1 VVLSGLR
8 GAVGFLTRVPVGH
21 DERAWQGLA
30 GRPALFVPVGY
41 AVGALA
47 GLALAVPLPA
57 PTVALLYP
65 LALVALTGINHA
77 DGLADLGDAAVVH
90 GDPARRREV
99 MADTTVGV
107 GAAVAVGLGVL
118 GLGLG
123 ALAAASLPWRV
134 ALGLAVASEVGA
146 KLAMAVLAGA
156 GAASHEGLGSAFTDA
171 SGGAVLAALVLAAP
185 ATAATWPSPA
195 AAAAVATGPLV
206 ALLLLAWA
214 RRNLGGVNGD
224 VFGAA
229 NELARVTALHAGVVA
244 WTLS

>member
-1 VVLSGLR
+1 MVLSGLR

-57 PTVALLYP
+57 PTAALLYP
-65 LALVALTGINHA
+65 LVLVALTGINHA

-90 GDPARRREV
+90 GDPERRREV

-107 GAAVAVGLGVL
+107 GAAVAVGLALL

-123 ALAAASLPWRV
+123 ALAAASLRWRV

-156 GAASHEGLGSAFTDA
+156 GEASHEGLGSAFTGA
-171 SGGAVLAALVLAAP
+171 GSGAALGALALAAP
-185 ATAATWPSPA
+185 AAAATWPSPA
-195 AAAAVATGPLV
+195 AAAAVAAGPVV

-229 NELARVTALHAGVVA
+229 NELARVAALHAGVVA

>member
-41 AVGALA
+41 AVGVVAGVALA
-47 GLALAVPLPA
+47 APLPG
-57 PTVALLYP
+57 PTAVLLY
-65 LALVALTGINHA
+65 LSVVVAVTGINHA

-90 GDPARRREV
+90 GGPERRREV

-107 GAAVAVGLGVL
+107 GAVVAVGLAIL

-123 ALAAASLPWRV
+123 ALGAARLPWRV

-146 KLAMAVLAGA
+146 KLAMALLAGL
-156 GAASHEGLGSAFTDA
+156 GRASHDGLGSTFT
-171 SGGAVLAALVLAAP
+171 GAGRGSALAALVLATP
-185 ATAATWPSPA
+185 AAAATWPSPVA
-195 AAAAVATGPLV
+195 AAALAAGPVV
-206 ALLLLAWA
+206 ALLLVAWA

-229 NELARVTALHAGVVA
+229 NELARVVALHAGVVV

>member
-21 DERAWQGLA
+21 DERAWNELV

-41 AVGALA
+41 AVGAVA
-47 GLALAVPLPA
+47 GLALAAPLPA
-57 PTVALLYP
+57 PTAALLYP
-65 LALVALTGINHA
+65 LALVALTGVNHA

-107 GAAVAVGLGVL
+107 GAAVAVGIGVL

-123 ALAAASLPWRV
+123 ALAAATLPWRV

-146 KLAMAVLAGA
+146 KLAMALLAAA
-156 GAASHEGLGSAFTDA
+156 GEPSHEGLGSAFT
-171 SGGAVLAALVLAAP
+171 GAGAGSALAALGLAAP
-185 ATAATWPSPA
+185 AAAATWPSPA
-195 AAAAVATGPLV
+195 AAAAVAAGPVV

-214 RRNLGGVNGD
+214 RRTLGGVSGD

-229 NELARVTALHAGVVA
+229 NELARVAALHAGVVA

>member
-1 VVLSGLR
+1 MVLSGLR

-21 DERAWQGLA
+21 SERAWEELA
-30 GRPALFVPVGY
+30 GRPGLFVPVGY
-41 AVGALA
+41 AVGAVA
-47 GLALAVPLPA
+47 GLALVLPLPA

-65 LALVALTGINHA
+65 LVLVAITGINHA

-90 GDPARRREV
+90 GGPERRREV
-99 MADTTVGV
+99 MADTTLGV

-123 ALAAASLPWRV
+123 AFAAASLPWRV
-134 ALGLAVASEVGA
+134 ALGLAVAGEVGA
-146 KLAMAVLAGA
+146 KLSMVVLAGA
-156 GAASHEGLGSAFTDA
+156 GEASHEGLGSTFTGA
-171 SGGAVLAALVLAAP
+171 GRGAVLAGLVLATP
-185 ATAATWPSPA
+185 AAAATVPSPA
-195 AAAAVATGPLV
+195 AAAAVVAGPVV

-229 NELARVTALHAGVVA
+229 NELARVVALHAGVVT

>member
-21 DERAWQGLA
+21 DERAWEGLA

-41 AVGALA
+41 AVGAVA
-47 GLALAVPLPA
+47 GLALAAPLPT
-57 PTVALLYP
+57 PTAALLYP

-90 GDPARRREV
+90 GGPGRRREV

-107 GAAVAVGLGVL
+107 GAAVAVGLALL

-123 ALAAASLPWRV
+123 ALAAASLSWRV
-134 ALGLAVASEVGA
+134 ALGLAIASEVAA
-146 KLAMAVLAGA
+146 KLAMAVLAAA
-156 GAASHEGLGSAFTDA
+156 GEASHEGLGSAFTGA
-171 SGGAVLAALVLAAP
+171 STGSVFVALGLAAP
-185 ATAATWPSPA
+185 AAAATWPSPA
-195 AAAAVATGPLV
+195 AAAAVAAGPVV

-229 NELARVTALHAGVVA
+229 NELARVAALHAGVVA

>member
-1 VVLSGLR
+1 MVLSGLR

-30 GRPALFVPVGY
+30 GQPALFVPVGY
-41 AVGALA
+41 AVGVLA
-47 GLALAVPLPA
+47 GLALALPVPV
-57 PTVALLYP
+57 PTAAFLYP
-65 LALVALTGINHA
+65 LVLVALTGINHA

-90 GDPARRREV
+90 GGPEHRREV

-107 GAAVAVGLGVL
+107 GAAVAVGLAVL
-118 GLGLG
+118 GLGLA

-146 KLAMAVLAGA
+146 KLSMVVLAGA
-156 GAASHEGLGSAFTDA
+156 GQASHEGLGSAFTGA
-171 SGGAVLAALVLAAP
+171 GGVSVLAALALATP
-185 ATAATWPSPA
+185 AATATWPSPA
-195 AAAAVATGPLV
+195 AAAAVAAGPAV
-206 ALLLLAWA
+206 ALLLWGWA

-229 NELARVTALHAGVVA
+229 NELARVAALHAGVVA